1 MGRSEAVRRSE
12 QPSRRLPTALRP
24 GSRPTEQQLW
34 AGFGDAWSAVATLI
48 SGIAV
53 WGLAGFGLDKLFGT
67 GPVLFI
73 AGAVMGNFAGIYLMY
88 VKSFGQPSGDT
99 AEQAPTVHSVAGWP
113 SSSKQGTHHA
123 S

>member
-1 MGRSEAVRRSE
+1 LHG
-12 QPSRRLPTALRP
+12 

-67 GPVLFI
+67 QPVLFI
-73 AGAVMGNFAGIYLMY
+73 VGAVMGNFAGIYLMY
-88 VKSFGQPSGDT
+88 VKSFGQPTSSDASGAD
-99 AEQAPTVHSVAGWP
+99 ESPQVRSVAGWP
-113 SSSKQGTHHA
+113 KASQPPEPRHA

>member
-1 MGRSEAVRRSE
+1 VDGSEAVRRSE
-12 QPSRRLPTALRP
+12 QPSRRLTATLQV

-73 AGAVMGNFAGIYLMY
+73 VGAVMGNFAGIYLMY
-88 VKSFGQPSGDT
+88 VKSFGQPASDGDERPPPKVT
-99 AEQAPTVHSVAGWP
+99 SVAGWP
-113 SSSKQGTHHA
+113 KQESHHA

>member
-1 MGRSEAVRRSE
+1 LHG
-12 QPSRRLPTALRP
+12 

-53 WGLAGFGLDKLFGT
+53 WGLAGFGLDKLLGT
-67 GPVLFI
+67 GPVFFVI
-73 AGAVMGNFAGIYLMY
+73 GAVMGNFAGIYLMY
-88 VKSFGQPSGDT
+88 VKSFGQPPASDST
-99 AEQAPTVHSVAGWP
+99 EEQRPQVRSVAGWP
-113 SSSKQGTHHA
+113 SASKREPRHA

>member
-48 SGIAV
+48 SGIGV

-73 AGAVMGNFAGIYLMY
+73 VGAVMGNFAGIYLMY
-88 VKSFGQPSGDT
+88 VKSFGQPAAGE
-99 AEQAPTVHSVAGWP
+99 AEQAPKVRSVAGWP
-113 SSSKQGTHHA
+113 GVRKREAHHA

>member
-1 MGRSEAVRRSE
+1 LHG
-12 QPSRRLPTALRP
+12 

-67 GPVLFI
+67 QPILFV

-88 VKSFGQPSGDT
+88 VKSFGQPASPDGP
-99 AEQAPTVHSVAGWP
+99 AAGEPPRVRPVAGWP
-113 SSSKQGTHHA
+113 SASPPREPRHA
-123 S
+123 P